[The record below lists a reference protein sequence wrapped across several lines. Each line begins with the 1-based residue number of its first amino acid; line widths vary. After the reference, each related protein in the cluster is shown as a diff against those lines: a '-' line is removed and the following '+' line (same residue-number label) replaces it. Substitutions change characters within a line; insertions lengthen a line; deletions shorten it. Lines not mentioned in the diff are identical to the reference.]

1 MLRIFYGLCARLR
14 NFCGLYAR
22 LRRRQRVGNTSA
34 VFAAAP
40 PMHPAQRHPNQEEEP
55 MSNQNS
61 QQKIPDVEN
70 QYRVAALARV
80 NQMHDDLINA
90 NAVIN
95 QLRVDLNREHDR
107 VTLTLEER
115 DRYRH
120 EAVRMRKLL
129 IELTTQMANIGL
141 LTRKA
146 EECVSIISEMDAA

>member
-1 MLRIFYGLCARLR
+1 
-14 NFCGLYAR
+14 
-22 LRRRQRVGNTSA
+22 
-34 VFAAAP
+34 
-40 PMHPAQRHPNQEEEP
+40 

-120 EAVRMRKLL
+120 EAVRFRKLL
-129 IELTTQMANIGL
+129 IELATQMANIGL

-146 EECVSIISEMDAA
+146 EECVSIVGEMDAAPTPAAQTIDRLEEEHGKRARAKALAQLGVALEQKEETP